1 MSVNLEAAQLSDHL
15 LIVVVFV
22 YTFAML
28 AFAAE
33 FAFGRRVSRTAGTPA
48 REREKVLVTA
58 GAGAA
63 GGESVEG
70 SADAGSGQAGRGGE
84 RERAIGPRAGKLAM
98 VLTAVGFLLQV
109 TEIVARGVAV
119 DRLPWGNLCEFM
131 VVVTCGAVGVFL
143 AVALRY
149 QARFAGL
156 FVLIPVLVG
165 LGLASTVLFI
175 PAGAIS
181 PALHSY
187 WIAIHVTAATVATS
201 VFIMGAVGAVM
212 YLLAD
217 RYSRLTAA
225 GRDPGL
231 AGIARRLPGTDVLD
245 RLSYR
250 MVVFGFPIW
259 TFTVIAGAIWA
270 DQAWGHYWSW
280 DPTETWSFITWIA
293 YAGYLH
299 SRVTAGWRGRRAAY
313 IQVLAFTALLV
324 NLFVINIYVNGMHSY
339 SGL

>member
-1 MSVNLEAAQLSDHL
+1 MSVNVGAAQLSDHL

-22 YTFAML
+22 YTLAML
-28 AFAAE
+28 GFAAE
-33 FAFGRRVSRTAGTPA
+33 FAFGRRVSRVTEAPA

-58 GAGAA
+58 GAT
-63 GGESVEG
+63 
-70 SADAGSGQAGRGGE
+70 ADPPSSGTGSGTDAPAAE
-84 RERAIGPRAGKLAM
+84 RERAIGPRAGRIALL
-98 VLTAVGFLLQV
+98 LTTVGFLLQV
-109 TEIVARGVAV
+109 AEIVARGVAV
-119 DRLPWGNLCEFM
+119 RRLPWGNLCEFM
-131 VVVTCGAVGVFL
+131 VIVTCGAVGVFL

-149 QARFAGL
+149 HARFAGL

-181 PALHSY
+181 PALNSY
-187 WIAIHVTAATVATS
+187 WIAIHVTAATVSTS
-201 VFIMGAVGAVM
+201 VFIMGAVGVVM

-225 GRDPGL
+225 GKDPGL

-250 MVVFGFPIW
+250 MVVFGFPVW

-293 YAGYLH
+293 YACYLH
-299 SRVTAGWRGRRAAY
+299 ARVTAGWRGRRAAY
-313 IQVLAFTALLV
+313 IQLLAFAALLV